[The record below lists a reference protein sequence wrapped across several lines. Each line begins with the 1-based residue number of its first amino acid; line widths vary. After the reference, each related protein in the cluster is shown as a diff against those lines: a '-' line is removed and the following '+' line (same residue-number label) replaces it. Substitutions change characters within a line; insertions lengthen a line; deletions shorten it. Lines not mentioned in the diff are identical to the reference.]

1 MSLADSLRTALRA
14 LSVNKLRSFLTVLGV
29 IVGVAAVTAMV
40 SVAEGSRAEVAEKI
54 RTLGAN
60 LLLVAPG
67 AQISG
72 GAHLDAGTRHTLT
85 EEDAVAMGRQLQ
97 GVQVAAPLLSRA
109 MTIVAGNK
117 NSATLVAGI
126 HADYLIA
133 REWPIARGRSFTTDE
148 VQSGAKV
155 AIVGASIVEQLFGD
169 SVGTEQAVRI
179 GNVPFSVVGVLD
191 PKGQGSAGRSQDDIV
206 FVPLSA
212 AKSRLLGAVRGGTR
226 EALDFILVKAHNT
239 YALATLQ
246 GDIRALL
253 RQRHQLRTDAADDFR
268 IDSPADVLTAREGAL
283 RTLGILLISVASVSL
298 LVGGIS
304 IMNVML
310 VSVTERTRE
319 IGLRLALGA
328 RRRDIAGQF
337 LTEAAALALVGGM
350 LGVAVGSISAAII
363 AWVAGWPVLLNPFAA
378 SLACGFAGMVG
389 IASGLYP
396 AYRASRL
403 DPIVALRFE

>member
-1 MSLADSLRTALRA
+1 
-14 LSVNKLRSFLTVLGV
+14 
-29 IVGVAAVTAMV
+29 
-40 SVAEGSRAEVAEKI
+40 
-54 RTLGAN
+54 
-60 LLLVAPG
+60 
-67 AQISG
+67 
-72 GAHLDAGTRHTLT
+72 
-85 EEDAVAMGRQLQ
+85 
-97 GVQVAAPLLSRA
+97 
-109 MTIVAGNK
+109 
-117 NSATLVAGI
+117 
-126 HADYLIA
+126 
-133 REWPIARGRSFTTDE
+133 
-148 VQSGAKV
+148 
-155 AIVGASIVEQLFGD
+155 
-169 SVGTEQAVRI
+169 
-179 GNVPFSVVGVLD
+179 
-191 PKGQGSAGRSQDDIV
+191 
-206 FVPLSA
+206 
-212 AKSRLLGAVRGGTR
+212 AVRGGTR
-226 EALDFILVKAHNT
+226 DALDFILIKAQNT
-239 YALATLQ
+239 HALATLQ
-246 GDIRALL
+246 GDIKTLL

-298 LVGGIS
+298 VVGGIS

-350 LGVAVGSISAAII
+350 LGVAVGCISAAII

-378 SLACGFAGMVG
+378 GLACGFAGMVG

>member
-1 MSLADSLRTALRA
+1 MITRPPPVRSRPAPSAFLNALRGMGIA
-14 LSVNKLRSFLTVLGV
+14 
-29 IVGVAAVTAMV
+29 
-40 SVAEGSRAEVAEKI
+40 
-54 RTLGAN
+54 
-60 LLLVAPG
+60 
-67 AQISG
+67 
-72 GAHLDAGTRHTLT
+72 DAC
-85 EEDAVAMGRQLQ
+85 
-97 GVQVAAPLLSRA
+97 
-109 MTIVAGNK
+109 NK

-148 VQSGAKV
+148 VQAGAKV

-169 SVGTEQAVRI
+169 SVGTEQTVRI

-226 EALDFILVKAHNT
+226 EALDFVLVKAQNT
-239 YALATLQ
+239 HALATLQ
-246 GDIRALL
+246 SDIRDLL

-283 RTLGILLISVASVSL
+283 RTLGVLLISVASVSL

-350 LGVAVGSISAAII
+350 LGVAVGCISSAII
-363 AWVAGWPVLLNPFAA
+363 AWVAGWPVLINPLAA
-378 SLACGFAGMVG
+378 GLACGFAGMVG